1 MMKIIYLIHATGY
14 DKNQANQWTMSLA
27 VLKRI
32 VGSFVLPL
40 SLAFAAS
47 VTIAASP
54 DLLKAKKEAEA
65 VGYTF
70 IASHDEI
77 VAMAKKEGKLRV
89 NSGLEPQNFKALVD
103 AFKQKYPFLT
113 DVKVEG
119 LTGTEANQRF
129 LLEIKAGQ
137 AKGWDI
143 ANIRVEFA
151 NEYLPHLT
159 KHDMLGMAKH
169 GVLKIHPSMIHPTER
184 NVVGVLSVIRVLAYN
199 RMIFS
204 EDKLP
209 DKWEDFLKPEF
220 KGKKFVMDIRPVPL
234 AALVPVWGL
243 ERTLDFTRKLAAQQ
257 PVWGRGAPRIAAS
270 LVSGEHSIFAG
281 ANFASTQRAIEKDR
295 TGSLGYKIVEPVP
308 TETLTHSMG
317 ILKTAD
323 QPHAAL
329 LWIEFLASAE
339 GQEII
344 DKYEPLAA
352 SVLTPGSALAQVTRG
367 KQLSIVNWSNW
378 TDFQENVEK
387 LFATAGFP
395 KGE

>member
-1 MMKIIYLIHATGY
+1 MKMMKIIYLIHATGH

-77 VAMAKKEGKLRV
+77 VARAKKEGKLRV

-234 AALVPVWGL
+234 AALVPVW
-243 ERTLDFTRKLAAQQ
+243 
-257 PVWGRGAPRIAAS
+257 
-270 LVSGEHSIFAG
+270 
-281 ANFASTQRAIEKDR
+281 
-295 TGSLGYKIVEPVP
+295 
-308 TETLTHSMG
+308 
-317 ILKTAD
+317 
-323 QPHAAL
+323 
-329 LWIEFLASAE
+329 
-339 GQEII
+339 
-344 DKYEPLAA
+344 
-352 SVLTPGSALAQVTRG
+352 
-367 KQLSIVNWSNW
+367 
-378 TDFQENVEK
+378 
-387 LFATAGFP
+387 
-395 KGE
+395 